1 METKEYIYFL
11 CDLLTID
18 FPNVHIKENG
28 KYINLHGD
36 EIPPFPAKDTAM
48 ATAYPKE
55 NKILVNM
62 DAFHDGLEY
71 IVIAHE
77 MRHIYQW
84 AAVQE
89 KLESKRIIKL
99 WEDNFKHYLDSS
111 NDGYEN
117 QPLEIDANA
126 FAYIIIKT
134 LFDREI
140 TVRCDAKRLNKRIK
154 ELLID
159 FSREEIIE
167 SYTYSKLQ
175 AS

>member
-18 FPNVHIKENG
+18 IPDIRIKEDG
-28 KYINLHGD
+28 
-36 EIPPFPAKDTAM
+36 AM
-48 ATAYPKE
+48 ATSYPKE
-55 NKILVNM
+55 NRICINK
-62 DAFHDGLEY
+62 DSFHDGLEY

-84 AAVQE
+84 VAVQE
-89 KLESKRIIKL
+89 KLEPKRIIKL
-99 WEDNFKHYLDSS
+99 WEDNFEHYLDSS
-111 NDGYEN
+111 HTGYEN

-134 LFDREI
+134 LFNREI
-140 TVRCDAKRLNKRIK
+140 TVRCDAKRLNKRIR
-154 ELLID
+154 ELLLD

-167 SYTYSKLQ
+167 SYTYAMNRFK
-175 AS
+175 